1 MTGEQSMVGQA
12 RRRAHCMSSLRS
24 AVATFALFA
33 MTAINAP
40 SVRAADLAISELER
54 APAYDDTCLKTT
66 ITHSETSLMSGGSY
80 LRAFQRINSD
90 IASQNYLTHCS
101 SRPRP
106 AGVLV
111 NPNRS

>member
-66 ITHSETSLMSGGSY
+66 ITYSGDVTSCDLDK
-80 LRAFQRINSD
+80 LRKMVEGAK
-90 IASQNYLTHCS
+90 AK
-101 SRPRP
+101 
-106 AGVLV
+106 AEEK
-111 NPNRS
+111 NPTVR